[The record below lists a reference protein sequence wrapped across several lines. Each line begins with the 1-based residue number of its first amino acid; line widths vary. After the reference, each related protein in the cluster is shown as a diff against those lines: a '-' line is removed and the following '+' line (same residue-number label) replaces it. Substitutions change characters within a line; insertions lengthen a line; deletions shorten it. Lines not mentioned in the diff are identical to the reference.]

1 MKTRLLN
8 IALLILTFVMAPSTE
23 KVFTNDLEEYIL
35 ELSKKAIYN
44 ILDQEAFDLYLE
56 KKWFPSQLN
65 GIKSES
71 ILSVNLIG
79 QIRTYTNLSVLFLD
93 ENEVPVEK
101 QIQVKLAGRMRVFIA
116 KIDFDRG
123 TTFKREDIQESWIA
137 LQPNFEKSMI
147 QLNNLIGFESNKAI
161 KAGKIIYSHNVIAPT
176 TVKKGQSIQLY
187 KRSGNLELTID
198 CVTGSDSNIGELIM
212 INCVNLRKKYLGEV
226 ISENKAIWRK
236 SL

>member
-1 MKTRLLN
+1 
-8 IALLILTFVMAPSTE
+8 MAPSTE
-23 KVFTNDLEEYIL
+23 KVFANDLEEYIL
-35 ELSKKAIYN
+35 DLSKKAIYN
-44 ILDQEAFDLYLE
+44 ILDQEVFDLYLE

-79 QIRTYTNLSVLFLD
+79 QIRTYTNLSILFLD

-123 TTFKREDIQESWIA
+123 ATFKREDIQESWIA
-137 LQPNFEKSMI
+137 LQPNFEKSII
-147 QLNNLIGFESNKAI
+147 QLNDLIGFESNKAI
-161 KAGKIIYSHNVIAPT
+161 TAGKIIYSHNVIAPT
-176 TVKKGQSIQLY
+176 IVKKGQSIQLY
-187 KRSGNLELTID
+187 KRSGNLELIID
-198 CVTGSDSNIGELIM
+198 CVTGSDSNIGEVIM

>member
-1 MKTRLLN
+1 
-8 IALLILTFVMAPSTE
+8 MAPSTE
-23 KVFTNDLEEYIL
+23 KVLTNDLEEYIL

-123 TTFKREDIQESWIA
+123 ATFKREDIQESWIA
-137 LQPNFEKSMI
+137 LQPNFEKSII
-147 QLNNLIGFESNKAI
+147 QLNDLIGFESNKAI
-161 KAGKIIYSHNVIAPT
+161 TAGKIIYSHNVIAPT
-176 TVKKGQSIQLY
+176 IVKKGQSIQLY
-187 KRSGNLELTID
+187 KRSGNLELIID
-198 CVTGSDSNIGELIM
+198 CVTGSDSNIGEVIM

>member
-1 MKTRLLN
+1 MS
-8 IALLILTFVMAPSTE
+8 PSIE
-23 KVFTNDLEEYIL
+23 KVFANDLEEYIL

-79 QIRTYTNLSVLFLD
+79 QIRTYTNLSILFLD

-123 TTFKREDIQESWIA
+123 ATFRREDIQESWIA
-137 LQPNFEKSMI
+137 LQPNFENSMM
-147 QLNNLIGFESNKAI
+147 QLNDLIGFESNKAI

-176 TVKKGQSIQLY
+176 IVKKGQSIQLY

-198 CVTGSDSNIGELIM
+198 CVAGSDSNIGEVIM
-212 INCVNLRKKYLGEV
+212 INCVNLRKKYLGEL

>member
-1 MKTRLLN
+1 
-8 IALLILTFVMAPSTE
+8 MAPSTE
-23 KVFTNDLEEYIL
+23 KVFANDLEEYIL

-123 TTFKREDIQESWIA
+123 ATFKREDIQESWIA
-137 LQPNFEKSMI
+137 LQPNFEKSII
-147 QLNNLIGFESNKAI
+147 QLNDLIGFESNKAI
-161 KAGKIIYSHNVIAPT
+161 TAGKIIYSHNVIAPT
-176 TVKKGQSIQLY
+176 IVKKGQSIQLY
-187 KRSGNLELTID
+187 KRSGNLELIID
-198 CVTGSDSNIGELIM
+198 CVTGSDSNIGEVIM

>member
-1 MKTRLLN
+1 MS
-8 IALLILTFVMAPSTE
+8 PSIE
-23 KVFTNDLEEYIL
+23 KVFANDLEDYIL

-101 QIQVKLAGRMRVFIA
+101 QIQVKLVGRMRVFIA

-123 TTFKREDIQESWIA
+123 ATFKPEDIQESWIA
-137 LQPNFEKSMI
+137 LQPNFEKSMM
-147 QLNNLIGFESNKAI
+147 QLNDLIGFESNKAI

-176 TVKKGQSIQLY
+176 IVKKGQSIQLY

-198 CVTGSDSNIGELIM
+198 CVTGSDSNIGEVIM
-212 INCVNLRKKYLGEV
+212 INCVNL
-226 ISENKAIWRK
+226 
-236 SL
+236 

>member
-1 MKTRLLN
+1 MS
-8 IALLILTFVMAPSTE
+8 PSIE
-23 KVFTNDLEEYIL
+23 KVFANDLEDYIL

-123 TTFKREDIQESWIA
+123 ATFRREDIQESWIA
-137 LQPNFEKSMI
+137 LQPNFENSMM
-147 QLNNLIGFESNKAI
+147 QLNDLIGFESNKAI

-176 TVKKGQSIQLY
+176 IVKKGQSIQLY

-198 CVTGSDSNIGELIM
+198 CVTGSDSNIGEVIM

-226 ISENKAIWRK
+226 ISESKAIWRK

>member
-1 MKTRLLN
+1 MS
-8 IALLILTFVMAPSTE
+8 PSIE
-23 KVFTNDLEEYIL
+23 KVFANDLEDYIL

-123 TTFKREDIQESWIA
+123 ATFKPEDIQESWIA
-137 LQPNFEKSMI
+137 LQPNFEKSMM
-147 QLNNLIGFESNKAI
+147 QLNDLIGFESNKAI

-176 TVKKGQSIQLY
+176 IVKKGQSIQLY

-198 CVTGSDSNIGELIM
+198 CVAGLDSNIGEVIM
-212 INCVNLRKKYLGEV
+212 INCVNLRKKYLGEL

>member
-1 MKTRLLN
+1 MS
-8 IALLILTFVMAPSTE
+8 PSIE
-23 KVFTNDLEEYIL
+23 KVFANDLEEYIL

-79 QIRTYTNLSVLFLD
+79 QIRTYTNLSILFLD

-123 TTFKREDIQESWIA
+123 ATFRREDIQESWIA
-137 LQPNFEKSMI
+137 LQPNFENSMM
-147 QLNNLIGFESNKAI
+147 QLNDLIGFESNKAI

-176 TVKKGQSIQLY
+176 IVKKGQSIQLF

-198 CVTGSDSNIGELIM
+198 CVAGSDSNIGEVIM
-212 INCVNLRKKYLGEV
+212 INCVNLRKKYLGEL